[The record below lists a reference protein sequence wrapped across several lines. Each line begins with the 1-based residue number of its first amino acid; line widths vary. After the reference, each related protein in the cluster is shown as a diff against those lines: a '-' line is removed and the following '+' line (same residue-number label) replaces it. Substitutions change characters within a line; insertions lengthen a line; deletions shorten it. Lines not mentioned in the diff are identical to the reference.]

1 MNGRLF
7 ERLPDLERV
16 YLGSNECI
24 NEEFI
29 GDNRIHKDL
38 SRTVTE
44 KCSFTETGLSRFQK
58 VFDIEC
64 GVVTGGTGLI
74 IGGTQTKR
82 GQWYVLNNK

>member
-29 GDNRIHKDL
+29 GDNRIQNL
-38 SRTVTE
+38 PRTVTE
-44 KCSFTETGLSRFQK
+44 KCSFTETGISKFSK

-64 GVVTGGTGLI
+64 GIVTGGTGLI
-74 IGGTQTKR
+74 IGGTRTKR
-82 GQWYVLNNK
+82 GQW